1 MFREV
6 LMEIEFSIENK
17 KLEEY
22 ASNNVALIFNLIT
35 GGIVKGRIKWV
46 DKKSI
51 GIILDGDQNII
62 LYKHAI
68 AFIQEKAN

>member
-1 MFREV
+1 
-6 LMEIEFSIENK
+6 MEIEFSIENK

>member
-1 MFREV
+1 
-6 LMEIEFSIENK
+6 MEIESSIENK

-22 ASNNVALIFNLIT
+22 ASDNVALIFNLIT

-46 DKKSI
+46 DENSI
-51 GIILDGDQNII
+51 GIILDGDHSII

>member
-1 MFREV
+1 
-6 LMEIEFSIENK
+6 MEIEHSIENK

-22 ASNNVALIFNLIT
+22 ASNNIALIFNLIT

-46 DKKSI
+46 DKNSI
-51 GIILDGDQNII
+51 GIILDGDHSII